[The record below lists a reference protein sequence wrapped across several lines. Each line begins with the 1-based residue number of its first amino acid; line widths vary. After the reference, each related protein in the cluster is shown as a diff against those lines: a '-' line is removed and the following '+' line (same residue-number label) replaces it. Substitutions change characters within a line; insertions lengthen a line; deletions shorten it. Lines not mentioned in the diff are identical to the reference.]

1 MRGHTGEVQQSLDL
15 GLVKWFESELGGKGD
30 DPVVPSHGG
39 SVEGDPRRLR
49 NVESADDAVR
59 VTASV
64 SIPAHELEWRFG
76 PSGGPGGQHA
86 NRAHTRAEVRF
97 DIESSPSLTEGQRN
111 RLMKK
116 FGSVVVV
123 SADDERSQ
131 LRNRRLAV
139 DRLRLRLADALVIEK
154 HRRPTR
160 PGRGAVERRLDAK
173 RRQASRKQDRRPN
186 LDD

>member
-1 MRGHTGEVQQSLDL
+1 M
-15 GLVKWFESELGGKGD
+15 
-30 DPVVPSHGG
+30 
-39 SVEGDPRRLR
+39 
-49 NVESADDAVR
+49 ESADDVLR

-64 SIPAHELEWRFG
+64 RIPAHELDWRFG

-97 DIESSPSLTEGQRN
+97 DIETSPSLTEGQRN

-116 FGSVVVV
+116 LGPTVVV

-131 LRNRRLAV
+131 LRNRRLAL
-139 DRLRLRLADALVIEK
+139 DRLRLRLADALVVEK
-154 HRRPTR
+154 PRRPTR

-173 RRQASRKQDRRPN
+173 RRQASRKQERRRN
-186 LDD
+186 FED